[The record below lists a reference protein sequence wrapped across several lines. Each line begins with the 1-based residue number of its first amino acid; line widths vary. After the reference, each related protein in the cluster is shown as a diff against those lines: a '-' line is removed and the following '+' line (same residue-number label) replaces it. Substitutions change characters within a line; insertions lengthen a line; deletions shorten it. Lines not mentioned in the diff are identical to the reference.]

1 VRAAAQAPRRAGARP
16 GQNTGQNEANRIDLN
31 LLRVALAVE
40 DCGSVTQAAG
50 ILGCSQS
57 AVSMGLRRLRTAIGD
72 PLFVRGPKG
81 MMPTPRA
88 VRLLATARPL
98 LAQVDGGLLQEEQFD
113 PAATRTRFT
122 FAMSDVGEIVFLPR
136 LLERIHADAPRAT
149 VRTVTVKPREL
160 ERSLEHGDIDL
171 AIGYFPDLRGKSF
184 REQRLFAHS
193 FSCLVRARH
202 PVLRSGLTR
211 ERLLALEHAAVQ
223 PEGRSQEI
231 FERFLVQHRIE
242 RRVVLTTPHFMSLP
256 MIIARSDLIATVPH
270 VIGLFFTRWSEG
282 IRAVAPPFRLPPI
295 VVKQHWHQ
303 RYRQDRRHRWLRGVV
318 AELFTDESDEWRR

>member
-1 VRAAAQAPRRAGARP
+1 MLAPAQPPRRAAARAGP
-16 GQNTGQNEANRIDLN
+16 DDGQRIDLN

-40 DCGSVTQAAG
+40 DCASVTQAAG

-57 AVSMGLRRLRTAIGD
+57 AVSMGLRRLRAAIGD
-72 PLFVRGPKG
+72 PLFLRGPNG
-81 MMPTPRA
+81 MTPTPRA

-98 LAQVDGGLLQEEQFD
+98 LAQVDGGLLLEEQFD
-113 PAATRTRFT
+113 PGQTRTRFT

-136 LLERIHADAPRAT
+136 LLERIHRAAPNAT

-160 ERSLEHGDIDL
+160 ERMLEHGEVDL

-193 FSCLVRARH
+193 FSCLVSARH
-202 PVLRSGLTR
+202 PVVKSGLTR
-211 ERLLALEHAAVQ
+211 ERFLALEHAAVQ

-231 FERFLVQHRIE
+231 FERFLVAHRIE

-256 MIIARSDLIATVPH
+256 MIIARSELIATVPH

-303 RYRQDRRHRWLRGVV
+303 RYRQDKRHRWLRGVV
-318 AELFTDESDEWRR
+318 AELFTDESDEWSR